1 MTQDIN
7 SLIASGVITGPNYKL
22 VDILEVEP
30 TTPAGYFNYFIE
42 RDSVFEA
49 ARSEADALFRW
60 LKSGKVG
67 PRP

>member
-1 MTQDIN
+1 M
-7 SLIASGVITGPNYKL
+7 
-22 VDILEVEP
+22 
-30 TTPAGYFNYFIE
+30 TPAGYFNYFIE

-60 LKSGKVG
+60 LTSGKVG